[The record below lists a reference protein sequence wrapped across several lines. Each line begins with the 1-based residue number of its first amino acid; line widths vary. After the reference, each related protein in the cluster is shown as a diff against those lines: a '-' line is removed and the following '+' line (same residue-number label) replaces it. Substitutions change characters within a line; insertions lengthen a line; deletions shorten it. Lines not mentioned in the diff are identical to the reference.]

1 MLEEIKDTLD
11 SEESVWVLLLTDALH
26 EDGEVVMVV
35 ELVHLNLPCNL
46 VGGAVLD
53 LDGEISTPVEA
64 TELAGRD
71 SSFVDSSGSGG
82 ESGGHGLGLVQGAD
96 LASQTCSLLGVC

>member
-35 ELVHLNLPCNL
+35 ELVHLNLPRNL
-46 VGGAVLD
+46 VGGAVLN
-53 LDGEISTPVEA
+53 LDEEISTPVEA